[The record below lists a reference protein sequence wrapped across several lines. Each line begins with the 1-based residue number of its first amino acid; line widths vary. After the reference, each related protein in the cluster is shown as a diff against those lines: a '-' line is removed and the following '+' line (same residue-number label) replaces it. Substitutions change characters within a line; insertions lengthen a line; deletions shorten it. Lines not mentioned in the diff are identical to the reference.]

1 MVVLYSGMF
10 ILCVLEVIVRLCVRV
25 FGKGGTV
32 REFEIEVEVEVE
44 VARVKSKVLFEGSSA
59 IQFVSLDKN
68 RVLD

>member
-32 REFEIEVEVEVE
+32 REFEIEVEVEV
-44 VARVKSKVLFEGSSA
+44 ARVKSKVLFEGSSA

>member
-1 MVVLYSGMF
+1 M
-10 ILCVLEVIVRLCVRV
+10 RLCVRV

-32 REFEIEVEVEVE
+32 REFEIEVE

>member
-32 REFEIEVEVEVE
+32 REFEIEVEV
-44 VARVKSKVLFEGSSA
+44 ARVKSKVLFEGSSA